1 MTAMTRAGWAGRW
14 LILWIG
20 VSVAVTVSVSLA
32 WGHSMEATLNELR
45 GTVNFIERGS
55 EQEKVVA
62 LTFDDGPHPEYTYR
76 ILRILN
82 FYQAKAT
89 FFVVGTEVEKYPQWV
104 KMANQLGMEIGSHTY
119 EHFRLSLL
127 SEEEA
132 RYQIE
137 QNQQLIRSLVGYEP
151 LFLRPPG
158 GRVNGQVGRLAAE
171 YGLVIAWWSYN
182 SNDLSDRTADEIY
195 QSVVD
200 SVEPGAIILFHDGS
214 EETVKALPR
223 IIEELRR
230 RGYRLVTM
238 SELYR
243 TLPGA
248 DQSLLTQ
255 KGILSRP
262 QTELASYGP

>member
-1 MTAMTRAGWAGRW
+1 MT
-14 LILWIG
+14 L
-20 VSVAVTVSVSLA
+20 VAVAVMVWSSPALASSL
-32 WGHSMEATLNELR
+32 EAILKELR
-45 GTVNFIERGS
+45 GTVHFIERGS

-82 FYQAKAT
+82 FYKAKAT
-89 FFVVGTEVEKYPQWV
+89 FFVVGTQVEKYPQWV

-119 EHFRLSLL
+119 EHFRLNLL
-127 SEEEA
+127 SKEEA
-132 RYQIE
+132 HYQIE
-137 QNQQLIRSLVGYEP
+137 QNQKLIKSLVGYEP

-158 GRVNGQVGRLAAE
+158 GRVNSEVGRLASE
-171 YGLVIAWWSYN
+171 YGLVIAWWSFN
-182 SNDLSDRTADEIY
+182 SNDLSERSADEIY
-195 QSVVD
+195 QSVVERI
-200 SVEPGAIILFHDGS
+200 EPGAIFLLHDGS

-238 SELYR
+238 SEMYR
-243 TLPGA
+243 NLPGA
-248 DQSLLTQ
+248 DLSLISA

-262 QTELASYGP
+262 QTELASYEP